1 MNNQM
6 TDIID
11 MVLTKSNSREEVSP
25 LPQLERGLKSFYE
38 KPQTDKSKASNSIE
52 NQIIEETDYTKDF
65 DGFFD
70 SLTFKEVKNATEYWE
85 GIKVKSD
92 LDYFKRWVFA
102 FASIHTTFKN
112 NVEGYEMLVNDM
124 SWMISKKRLL
134 EMLEGSS
141 LGLTNLRY
149 KALWDFAR
157 KFRSNPK
164 QFYKKRNETWVEL
177 RDRLCKKLYGI
188 GQAKVSFALNLSFP
202 VEANVCCLDVHL
214 LRFLGWT
221 KKQVPSLK
229 KYKEM
234 EQKWLDKCDE
244 YNLGYGVVREIYW
257 NKVQKKSDSRYW
269 SYCLEN

>member
-1 MNNQM
+1 MESM
-6 TDIID
+6 KIEIADMIDEII
-11 MVLTKSNSREEVSP
+11 NSQQAFKPSSK
-25 LPQLERGLKSFYE
+25 LESGLKSYYKDSEE
-38 KPQTDKSKASNSIE
+38 KLESSSLIEDEIVKQIDSPKSFN
-52 NQIIEETDYTKDF
+52 D
-65 DGFFD
+65 FFD
-70 SLTFKEVKNATEYWE
+70 SLTFKEVKGATEYWD
-85 GIKVKSD
+85 GIKVKTD

-102 FASIHTTFKN
+102 FASIHTTFQN
-112 NVEGYEMLVNDM
+112 NVKGYEMLVNDM
-124 SWMISKKRLL
+124 SWTISKERLL

-141 LGLTNLRY
+141 LGLTNMRY

-164 QFYKKRNETWVEL
+164 KFYKKRNETWVEL
-177 RDRLCKKLYGI
+177 RDRLCKTLYGI

-202 VEANVCCLDVHL
+202 VEAKVCCLDVHL

-244 YNLGYGVVREIYW
+244 YNLGYGVVREMYW

-269 SYCLEN
+269 SHCLEN